1 MSSFTVSTT
10 ALTTFRQRLLAWYRR
25 AGRDLPWRHTHDPYK
40 ILVSEMMLQQT
51 QVTTV
56 ITRYQRWLKRFPTIQ
71 VLAKATTAAVL
82 QEWSGL
88 GYNRRPLALHNIAK
102 LVVEQHHG
110 KFPSDITELQKF
122 KGIGDYTAHAMA
134 SFAFKQ
140 RVPLVDTNIKRV
152 LGRIFFGY
160 RKLETIRD
168 NVGIFWELSRQL
180 IASAKSPY
188 DVNQGLMDFGALI
201 CTAKQPKCPTCP
213 MRTICQSYPDILTA
227 HPDRLRVKAKRTEP
241 VFFGQPRRIWR
252 GKILQLLHQ
261 HTTGL
266 TVTAIGKQLQPD
278 WDDTRQAWL
287 QAVIATLVKDKM
299 LVINGNRVRI
309 KV

>member
-1 MSSFTVSTT
+1 MSTR
-10 ALTTFRQRLLAWYRR
+10 ALTSFRQRLLAWYRR
-25 AGRDLPWRHTHDPYK
+25 AGRDLPWRHTHDPYH

-51 QVTTV
+51 QVTT
-56 ITRYQRWLKRFPTIQ
+56 IMSRYQRWLKRFPTVQI
-71 VLAKATTAAVL
+71 LAQATSADVL

-102 LVVEQHHG
+102 LVVEEYHG
-110 KFPSDITELQKF
+110 KFPQDIKTLKQF

-168 NVGIFWELSRQL
+168 DVGIFWELSLQL
-180 IASAKSPY
+180 IAPAKSPY
-188 DVNQGLMDFGALI
+188 DVNQSLMDFGALV

-213 MRTICQSYPDILTA
+213 MRTMCKSYPDILTA
-227 HPDRLRVKAKRTEP
+227 HPDRLRVKAKRSEP
-241 VFFGQPRRIWR
+241 LFFGQPRRIWR
-252 GKILQLLHQ
+252 GQILSFLHTQ
-261 HTTGL
+261 QSN
-266 TVTAIGKQLQPD
+266 TATLNVIGKAIQPD
-278 WDDTRQAWL
+278 WDNDRLDWL
-287 QAVIATLVKDKM
+287 KAVIVTLVKDNM
-299 LVINGNRVRI
+299 VEINGRTVLI

>member
-1 MSSFTVSTT
+1 MSTR
-10 ALTTFRQRLLAWYRR
+10 ALTSFRQRLLAWYRR
-25 AGRDLPWRHTHDPYK
+25 AGRDLPWRHTHDPYH

-56 ITRYQRWLKRFPTIQ
+56 IARYQRWLKSFPTVQ
-71 VLAKATTAAVL
+71 TLAKASSAAVL
-82 QEWSGL
+82 KEWSGL
-88 GYNRRPLALHNIAK
+88 GYNRRALALQQIAK
-102 LVVEQHHG
+102 IVVAQYQG
-110 KFPSDITELQKF
+110 KFPHDITELQKF
-122 KGIGDYTAHAMA
+122 KGIGEYTAHALA

-140 RVPLVDTNIKRV
+140 GVPLVDTNIKRV

-168 NVGIFWELSRQL
+168 DVGIFWELSRQL
-180 IASAKSPY
+180 IAPAKSPY
-188 DVNQGLMDFGALI
+188 DVNQGLMDFGALV
-201 CTAKQPKCPTCP
+201 CAAKQPKCPTCP
-213 MRTICQSYPDILTA
+213 MRTICKSYPDILTA

-241 VFFGQPRRIWR
+241 LFFGQPRRIWR

-261 HTTGL
+261 RPTGMTIIAL
-266 TVTAIGKQLQPD
+266 GQQLQPD

-299 LVINGNRVRI
+299 VVINGNRVRI